1 MEHAIAPTRSEVS
14 GIEKW
19 GEKAPNGMSAK
30 LAYPTSRH
38 TGSVITYSGHY
49 NNQDRGWGQEVPYRD
64 PSRISPQAP
73 LKNRMCMVETAV
85 YEGTPHRSANPA
97 KIFTRQSQFVLL

>member
-1 MEHAIAPTRSEVS
+1 MEHAIAPTRSERS
-14 GIEKW
+14 SIEKW

-30 LAYPTSRH
+30 LS
-38 TGSVITYSGHY
+38 YSGHY

-73 LKNRMCMVETAV
+73 LKSRMCMMENAV
-85 YEGTPHRSANPA
+85 YEGTPHRSAKPA